1 MRTRRA
7 AATRACAQYR
17 LSVTLP
23 FRRRA
28 VFKDTITHKGMDL
41 SRVRENLQLRWLSSV
56 TGCWTVFVPLE
67 LINLYFVPLRY
78 RVAMSGIMSFC
89 WMTVLSNRQ
98 SAKLEDTLADAT
110 LADAAPADAAPAD
123 AAPAASSKR
132 KAADAADSKKE
143 L

>member
-1 MRTRRA
+1 
-7 AATRACAQYR
+7 
-17 LSVTLP
+17 
-23 FRRRA
+23 
-28 VFKDTITHKGMDL
+28 MDL

-110 LADAAPADAAPAD
+110 LADAAPADAAPA
-123 AAPAASSKR
+123 ASSKR
-132 KAADAADSKKE
+132 KAADAAESKKE

>member
-1 MRTRRA
+1 
-7 AATRACAQYR
+7 
-17 LSVTLP
+17 
-23 FRRRA
+23 
-28 VFKDTITHKGMDL
+28 MDL

-110 LADAAPADAAPAD
+110 LADAAT
-123 AAPAASSKR
+123 AASSKR
-132 KAADAADSKKE
+132 KAADVAESIKE